1 MPARADASRRALAVE
16 GEQES
21 PRGRPVLLAQM
32 LELVR
37 EVLEAEVD
45 AERGRV
51 RLDQA
56 ARVAPVAVRARRP
69 QRYCFA
75 TPISLSGSQVASSGK
90 TVMSAMHS
98 TIMKKNGSAARAT

>member
-1 MPARADASRRALAVE
+1 MPARADAGQRALAGDGEEE
-16 GEQES
+16 GAG
-21 PRGRPVLLAQM
+21 GRAVLLAQV

-51 RLDQA
+51 LLDQP
-56 ARVAPVAVRARRP
+56 ARLAPVPVRARRP
-69 QRYCFA
+69 QRYFLV

-98 TIMKKNGSAARAT
+98 TIMKKNGSEARAT